1 MLKSR
6 ATPNELDG
14 PGAARPTQARREREQ
29 AGPGRDLPRPSGEQA
44 GPGRALR
51 GQGGE
56 QAGPGRD
63 LVVNP
68 YNGRPCGCG
77 SRGCLEAEVGER
89 ALLDAANRPAALFGR
104 AAVRTVA
111 EADDPPARTA
121 VG

>member
-29 AGPGRDLPRPSGEQA
+29 AGPGRDL
-44 GPGRALR
+44 
-51 GQGGE
+51 
-56 QAGPGRD
+56 
-63 LVVNP
+63 VVNP
-68 YNGRPCGCG
+68 HNGRPCGCG